1 MSSEGDLGRL
11 QGFDA
16 FVADQAQPLARTAL
30 LLTGD
35 RWSARTLVVDVL
47 TRIAL
52 TWPTVRWAKPAD
64 SARRGLFAS
73 FLSWAGGGTE
83 PAAQSSDGLSAAA
96 PTFRDAL
103 GALPPSRRA
112 LVVAR
117 FHEGVPEAEAAALCR
132 TDPGTARAEIAAA
145 VAELRAH
152 VPGLT
157 APEKESVP
165 EPEPRTGGWATTWA
179 PPTPEQEQEAPR
191 QHSWTSVPSSVLP
204 WSGGGAAATPTGAAD
219 LGPEGEA
226 LRRALDALASE
237 MPPMGDVFDQVAGT
251 ARRRRSTR
259 GRLVTGV
266 SVVVAALVIVPVVFG
281 ATSLI
286 SAINEAPDRTT
297 EGPYATSDEDDSS
310 GDALPSMVD
319 APIRYAYRA
328 RCLVDDTEEGR
339 CFEWRVVTAEGRQY
353 VIYDA
358 GVRTDPGGNQ
368 LLAIT
373 PDGNHIAYYNTSWS
387 DFVVIDR
394 RHSVP
399 EGGDLVEVGQRLT
412 KDTSLAISPS
422 GRWVATGFGT
432 GGRARPTRVRDFTSR
447 RNWTLPRRLHV
458 LAVADDG
465 TVTGTVGQVG
475 GGRPV
480 DLVRMRPNGRVLNR
494 MRLDGPLLAPDLPV
508 AAVASPSGRTLAVV
522 AEVARPGRATAV
534 RVAIVDAVAG
544 RVRGSCLAS
553 LPPGTEVR
561 RVHGWGG
568 AREVVVETGP
578 SSRKSDRVSSATA
591 VEVRSCRLRGIALD
605 GRAEAHPHWA
615 LGALNES

>member
-1 MSSEGDLGRL
+1 MSSEGDLGGL

-16 FVADQAQPLARTAL
+16 FTADQAQPLARTAL

-35 RWSARTLVVDVL
+35 RWTARALVVDVL

-52 TWPTVRWAKPAD
+52 TWPAVRWARPAD
-64 SARRGLFAS
+64 SARQELFAC
-73 FLSWAGGGTE
+73 FLTWTRDVRG
-83 PAAQSSDGLSAAA
+83 PAVQSLDVLGVGP
-96 PTFRDAL
+96 PTFRDAM

-145 VAELRAH
+145 VAELRVH
-152 VPGLT
+152 VSGLVT
-157 APEKESVP
+157 RETEAAPAPEP
-165 EPEPRTGGWATTWA
+165 DTAGWATTWA
-179 PPTPEQEQEAPR
+179 SPTPEQETPP

-204 WSGGGAAATPTGAAD
+204 WAGGTAAPDAAGAAD

-237 MPPMGDVFDQVAGT
+237 MPPVGDVFDQIVGAT
-251 ARRRRSTR
+251 RPRRSTR
-259 GRLVTGV
+259 RSLVTGA
-266 SVVVAALVIVPVVFG
+266 SVTVAALVIVAAVVG
-281 ATSLI
+281 TAVLVGTL
-286 SAINEAPDRTT
+286 NEGSDHTA
-297 EGPYATSDEDDSS
+297 EGPYATPYGMPDEDDSS
-310 GDALPSMVD
+310 GDTLPSTVD

-339 CFEWRVVTAEGRQY
+339 CFEWRVVTTEGRQY
-353 VIYDA
+353 LIYDA
-358 GVRTDPGGNQ
+358 GVKTDPGGNQ
-368 LLAIT
+368 LLVIS

-399 EGGDLVEVGQRLT
+399 EGGELVEVGQRLT
-412 KDTSLAISPS
+412 KDASLAMSPS
-422 GRWVATGFGT
+422 GRWLAAGFGT
-432 GGRARPTRVRDFTSR
+432 DGRARPTRVRDFTR
-447 RNWTLPRRLHV
+447 RHNWTLPRRLNV

-465 TVTGTVGQVG
+465 TVTGTIGQVG
-475 GGRPV
+475 AGRPV
-480 DLVRMRPNGRVLNR
+480 DLVRMRPNGRLLSR
-494 MRLDGPLLAPDLPV
+494 MRLDAPLLTPGLPV
-508 AAVASPSGRTLAVV
+508 AAVASPGGRTLAVV
-522 AEVARPGRATAV
+522 SEVTRPGRGAAV
-534 RVAIVDAVAG
+534 RVATVDAVAG

-561 RVHGWGG
+561 RVHGWGNDH
-568 AREVVVETGP
+568 EVVVETGP

-591 VEVRSCRLRGIALD
+591 VEVRSCRLRDVALD

-615 LGALNES
+615 LGAL

>member
-1 MSSEGDLGRL
+1 MSSEGDPGRL

-52 TWPTVRWAKPAD
+52 TWPTVRWATPTD

-73 FLSWAGGGTE
+73 FLTWAGGGTE
-83 PAAQSSDGLSAAA
+83 PAVQSSDGLNVAAR
-96 PTFRDAL
+96 TFRDAL

-117 FHEGVPEAEAAALCR
+117 FHEGVPEAEAATLCR

-152 VPGLT
+152 VSGLT
-157 APEKESVP
+157 VPEKESVP
-165 EPEPRTGGWATTWA
+165 EPDTSEWATTWA
-179 PPTPEQEQEAPR
+179 SPTPEQEATR
-191 QHSWTSVPSSVLP
+191 QHPWTSVPSSVRP
-204 WSGGGAAATPTGAAD
+204 WAGGSAAAAPARAAN
-219 LGPEGEA
+219 LSPKGEA

-237 MPPMGDVFDQVAGT
+237 MPPVGDIFDQVAGT

-266 SVVVAALVIVPVVFG
+266 SVAVAALVIVPVVFG
-281 ATSLI
+281 ATALI
-286 SAINEAPDRTT
+286 DAIDETSDRTAN
-297 EGPYATSDEDDSS
+297 GPYATSDEDDSS
-310 GDALPSMVD
+310 GDALPSTVD

-339 CFEWRVVTAEGRQY
+339 CYDWRVVTAEGRQY

-399 EGGDLVEVGQRLT
+399 EGGELVEVGQRLT

-422 GRWVATGFGT
+422 GRWLATGFGT
-432 GGRARPTRVRDFTSR
+432 GGQARPTRVRDFTAR

-494 MRLDGPLLAPDLPV
+494 VRLDGPLLAPDLPV

-522 AEVARPGRATAV
+522 TEIARPGRATAV
-534 RVAIVDAVAG
+534 RVATVDAVAG

-591 VEVRSCRLRGIALD
+591 VEVLSCRLRDLALD
-605 GRAEAHPHWA
+605 GRAEASPHWA